1 MAEMRSTVEI
11 IDMDKFKNNEEAL
24 ELRKIF
30 NLIEGKKLNKAKEIS
45 KFNILYEKSDDKE
58 NLNFK
63 ILHDFN
69 IRPRN
74 RYKLKLQKIFN
85 RKNLSN

>member
-1 MAEMRSTVEI
+1 MRSTVEI

-69 IRPRN
+69 IRPRI

>member
-1 MAEMRSTVEI
+1 MAEKKNTVEI
-11 IDMDKFKNNEEAL
+11 IDMEKFKNNEEAL

-30 NLIEGKKLNKAKEIS
+30 NLIEGKRLNKAKEIS
-45 KFNILYEKSDDKE
+45 KYKILYEKSDDKE

-74 RYKLKLQKIFN
+74 RYKLKLQNIFE

>member
-1 MAEMRSTVEI
+1 MRSTVEI